1 VAMPLWLW
9 IVIAIIVI
17 VALGI
22 LFSSPMRRYR
32 NLKRM

>member
-1 VAMPLWLW
+1 MPLWLW
-9 IVIAIIVI
+9 IVIAVIVI
-17 VALGI
+17 VALAT